1 MGTAVIRKSRL
12 LDDGEKRDWELRCL
26 TPISLE
32 SHWEEVR
39 GKDWIYPE
47 KSAKLTC
54 QEREEAEVGHAAG
67 KLR

>member
-12 LDDGEKRDWELRCL
+12 LSDGKKRDWELRCL

-32 SHWEEVR
+32 SHWEGVR
-39 GKDWIYPE
+39 KKDGFYPE

-54 QEREEAEVGHAAG
+54 QEREEAEVGRAAG